1 MGMFGW
7 FPLCPLELKPVD
19 PSFTP
24 FLCFWPCIAV
34 IAVKRKPMH
43 WNIPL
48 LVLHVTTIGSD
59 APVRHNFFFARPQHS
74 FRTWFPQKWR
84 KWVLV
89 WFLKLRHAR
98 WLEPCPAK
106 LVSEPNTAL
115 FWRDFWN
122 FNRPQKKEY
131 LTKSIY
137 FFAEQLNLHG
147 YFN

>member
-1 MGMFGW
+1 MGMYWW
-7 FPLCPLELKPVD
+7 FPLCPFQLNPVD

-34 IAVKRKPMH
+34 KRKPMH

-48 LVLHVTTIGSD
+48 LVLDVTTIGSD
-59 APVRHNFFFARPQHS
+59 APVRHNFFFCTTTTQFSHLIPAKIKEMS
-74 FRTWFPQKWR
+74 FRVVF
-84 KWVLV
+84 V
-89 WFLKLRHAR
+89 WFLKLRHAT
-98 WLEPCPAK
+98 WLEPCPAE
-106 LVSEPNTAL
+106 LGSEPNTAP

-137 FFAEQLNLHG
+137 YFAEQLN
-147 YFN
+147 